1 MAQIIKVVGVGP
13 GGVAFLTAAGAEAIV
28 QAQVLV
34 GAKRLLQEHAQ
45 PQQEVYVLGAD
56 LEAAIDFIRS
66 CSASKRVAVL
76 VSGDTGLY
84 SFAANIASKFPAEQL
99 EFIPGISSVQLMFAR
114 LQKPWQDAV
123 VLSRH
128 GRDDK
133 RLVTVVQS
141 GIIAAVLTDANHT
154 PQSLAEELLSAG
166 CQDLPVSV
174 GCRLSYPDEFIF
186 RGTLS
191 SLHECNRKFINCVV
205 VFGV

>member
-1 MAQIIKVVGVGP
+1 MAQVIKIVGVGP
-13 GGVAFLTAAGAEAIV
+13 GSVAYLTAAGAEALA

-34 GAKRLLQEHAQ
+34 GAQRLLQEHAQ
-45 PQQEVYVLGAD
+45 PRQEVYALGAD
-56 LEAAIDFIRS
+56 LEAAVDLIRS
-66 CSASKRVAVL
+66 YSSDKRVAVL

-84 SFAANIASKFPAEQL
+84 SFATYLASKFSKDQL

-114 LQKPWQDAV
+114 LQTPWQDAV

-128 GRDDK
+128 GREDQ

-141 GIIAAVLTDANHT
+141 GIIAAVLTDAKHT
-154 PQSLAEELLSAG
+154 PQSLAEELLAAG

-174 GCRLSYPDEFIF
+174 GCRLSYPDETIF

-191 SLHECNRKFINCVV
+191 SLHECSRKFINCVV
-205 VFGV
+205 VIGV